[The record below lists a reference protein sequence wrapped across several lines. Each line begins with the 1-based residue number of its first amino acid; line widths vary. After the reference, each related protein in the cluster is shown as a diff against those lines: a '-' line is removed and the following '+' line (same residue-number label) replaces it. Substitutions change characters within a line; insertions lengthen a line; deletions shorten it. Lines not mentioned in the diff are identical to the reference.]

1 MYCCSLSQ
9 EIMYCCKCRRDH
21 WVTGGSNMVFL
32 PKNFLKISSICWCSL
47 TLNFGST
54 TDFEISSCRS
64 CVKALPCTL
73 DGRQKLP
80 LFLHGDLDESV
91 YMKLLPRYFLLVI
104 YDSLLARG
112 KCSLNN
118 PSMGIC
124 KLLKFL
130 YWLKKAPKPC
140 FAKFSD
146 VLQSHYFVQS
156 KANCTFFFIKH
167 TQGVFF
173 GMQFFLDQVRKTDK
187 QIHYFVFVKI
197 IRLPFLLPFDNWF
210 LQSVSTLKASYN
222 TFLKKYFRYI
232 LYQIT
237 NNNCTYHFCYPIRK
251 AN

>member
-1 MYCCSLSQ
+1 
-9 EIMYCCKCRRDH
+9 
-21 WVTGGSNMVFL
+21 MVFL
-32 PKNFLKISSICWCSL
+32 PKNFLKISSICWCSW

-156 KANCTFFFIKH
+156 KANYTFFFLLSILR
-167 TQGVFF
+167 VFF
-173 GMQFFLDQVRKTDK
+173 LVCNFFW
-187 QIHYFVFVKI
+187 I
-197 IRLPFLLPFDNWF
+197 
-210 LQSVSTLKASYN
+210 
-222 TFLKKYFRYI
+222 
-232 LYQIT
+232 
-237 NNNCTYHFCYPIRK
+237 
-251 AN
+251 